1 MKQIFVL
8 VLSLASFVLANFGTS
23 STATAGNN
31 PYHHMLVA
39 NRASGSISQID
50 IGTNL
55 VTNYAL
61 PMAANP
67 AEPMY
72 IVYSPD
78 NELVYVGDRGNNRLV
93 VYNANNYANSI
104 GEVPVGAGI
113 FHMWGDP
120 NHNQLWVNN
129 DIDKTVSVVDML
141 SQSTIATFST
151 PSDLNALGG
160 KPHDVFLN
168 PNAPFAY
175 VTMLGVSGNTD
186 WVVKYSTETFMELDR
201 VEVGDDP
208 HVSYSPSL
216 DQLFAPTQGGGVAVI
231 DGSTFDVTTTINV
244 PNSHGAWLSPDE
256 ATFYTTNIAD
266 GGTAGLVSIDTA
278 TLTISDSVDAPFS
291 IPHNVITT
299 PDQSRL
305 YLTHSGGANDKVSIY
320 DVSNPANPVYLES
333 VTTEFNPYG
342 IALISSVPEPGSL
355 MLAAGA
361 VVLLGVRRR

>member
-1 MKQIFVL
+1 VKQIFVVAL
-8 VLSLASFVLANFGTS
+8 WSAGFVLASFGSN

-50 IGTNL
+50 IGTNA
-55 VTNYAL
+55 VTNFAL

-67 AEPMY
+67 ADPMY

-93 VYNANNYANSI
+93 VYNANDYATSI

-113 FHMWGDP
+113 FHMWGDA

-129 DIDKTVSVVDML
+129 DIDKTVSVVDM
-141 SQSTIATFST
+141 QTASTITTFST

-168 PNAPFAY
+168 PNAPVAY

-186 WVVKYSTETFMELDR
+186 WVVKYSTDTFMELDR

-231 DGSTFDVTTTINV
+231 DASTFDVTTTINV

-256 ATFYTTNIAD
+256 ATFYTTNIAA

-278 TLTISDSVDAPFS
+278 TLTIHDSVDAPYS

-299 PDQSRL
+299 PDQTRL
-305 YLTHSGGANDKVSIY
+305 YLTHSGGSNNKVSIY
-320 DVSNPANPVYLES
+320 DVSDPASPVYLQS
-333 VTTEFNPYG
+333 VTTGFNPYG
-342 IALISSVPEPGSL
+342 IALISSVPEPSSL
-355 MLAAGA
+355 LLAVGGVA
-361 VVLLGVRRR
+361 LLCFRRR